1 MRVIVPIK
9 QILDPTGF
17 VVNRR
22 RERIFINREEYII
35 NPCDKNALE
44 EALRLKDER
53 GAEVIAISLG
63 EARADDALREA
74 LAMGADSAIL
84 LSDEILA
91 QADISAAAKALAAAI
106 ERIGDYDLILVGQES
121 ADTGAGQMGPR
132 LAEALGLAQICE
144 VRQFSVADGKVRAKR
159 PWRGSYIEVEAP
171 LPAVLTI
178 APDVNKPRYPHGARI
193 LNAYREWE
201 VTTWGVADLGL
212 TEEELAPIV
221 EFRGRTFPPPRE
233 FGERITGSPEEAARE
248 LVQYLASKRLGV
260 LASKR

>member
-63 EARADDALREA
+63 EPRADDALREA

-84 LSDEILA
+84 LSDETLA

-106 ERIGDYDLILVGQES
+106 ERIGGYDLVLLGEGS
-121 ADTGAGQMGPR
+121 ADTSAGQMGPR
-132 LAEALGLAQICE
+132 LAEALGLPQVCSVYE
-144 VRQFSVADGKVRAKR
+144 FSVVDGKVRAKR
-159 PWRGSYIEVEAP
+159 RWKDGYLEVEAP
-171 LPAVLTI
+171 C
-178 APDVNKPRYPHGARI
+178 RR
-193 LNAYREWE
+193 
-201 VTTWGVADLGL
+201 
-212 TEEELAPIV
+212 
-221 EFRGRTFPPPRE
+221 F
-233 FGERITGSPEEAARE
+233 
-248 LVQYLASKRLGV
+248 
-260 LASKR
+260 